1 MFANDILPRRP
12 DGWARSLAALAAI
25 LVIVSGCASSRPV
38 IDLPELSSW
47 ERRQEVLSNISSWE
61 FKGRIAI
68 KAGDEGFNGK
78 FRWTQT
84 GDEFSA
90 TVGGPLGVGTVRIE
104 GDDQTIVL
112 TDKDGVETLL
122 VDPELE
128 LYYRYGWTI
137 PVSSLRYWA
146 LGIPDPERA
155 ASTELDEMGRLA
167 SLEQGNWQVTI
178 SRYKESA
185 GQSLPHTLTAIN
197 PDTRVRM
204 VIDTWSFFD

>member
-1 MFANDILPRRP
+1 MFASDILQRRR
-12 DGWARSLAALAAI
+12 DSWARSLATLAAI
-25 LVIVSGCASSRPV
+25 LVTVSGCASSRPV

-47 ERRQEVLSNISSWE
+47 ERRQEVLSKLSSWE

-122 VDPELE
+122 VDPEIE

-146 LGIPDPERA
+146 LGIPDPDRA
-155 ASTELDEMGRLA
+155 ATTALDDDGRLA